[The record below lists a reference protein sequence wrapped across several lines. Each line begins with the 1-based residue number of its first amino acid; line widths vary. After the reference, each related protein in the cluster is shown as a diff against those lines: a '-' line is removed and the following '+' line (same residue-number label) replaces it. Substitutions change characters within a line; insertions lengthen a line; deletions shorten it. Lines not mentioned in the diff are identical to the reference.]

1 MKISVNQNPYY
12 AAKFCLI
19 SLELH
24 TKLNVRTPVPAL
36 TVHRPPKQ
44 GMQGNGVHLTPVCRS
59 GDAQLLAERLQPE
72 LHAAAHSAMERG
84 GPFSPPDPP
93 YRYPAARHPALLIYC
108 YTGFHN

>member
-1 MKISVNQNPYY
+1 MLRNSASYLWSCIQIERPYSS
-12 AAKFCLI
+12 K
-19 SLELH
+19 
-24 TKLNVRTPVPAL
+24 VPAL

-44 GMQGNGVHLTPVCRS
+44 GMQGNGVQLTPVCRS
-59 GDAQLLAERLQPE
+59 SDAQLLAERLQPE